1 MLGLKTYFIGYIQY
15 TVGETRTLTMRDYFL
30 INTNGIKTKVAYSYG
45 CPKQSNGEATI
56 NMSHLSLRFNVAEN
70 V

>member
-1 MLGLKTYFIGYIQY
+1 LLGLKTYFIGYIQY
-15 TVGETRTLTMRDYFL
+15 TVGETRTLTMKDYFL
-30 INTNGIKTKVAYSYG
+30 INTNGIKTKVAYSYEY
-45 CPKQSNGEATI
+45 PKQSSGEAKI

>member
-45 CPKQSNGEATI
+45 CPKQSGGEAKI